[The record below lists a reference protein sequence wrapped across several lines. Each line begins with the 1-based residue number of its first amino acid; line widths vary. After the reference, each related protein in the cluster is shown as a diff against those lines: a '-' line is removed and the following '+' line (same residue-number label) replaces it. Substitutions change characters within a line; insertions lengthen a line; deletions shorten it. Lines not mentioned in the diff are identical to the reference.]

1 MFCNLFSTD
10 RGNSAF
16 LNLLLTLNANGF
28 LLFERYMSQEIHK
41 NNLKILKNS
50 GQASGIPAN
59 SFSSSRQMVKDS
71 KDDFSRPADSGRQE
85 NNWESGIPHNSTAY
99 EWAPE
104 QWAALRTAIFLNDR
118 SVLDEVSFDIV
129 QNIVYPFSDVCFKP
143 GEHAI
148 STEFY
153 NLCSVAMVTLRLE
166 EIRYILQKYGE
177 SEWTKIAL
185 ESVRRDVN
193 FVDL

>member
-1 MFCNLFSTD
+1 MFCKLFSTD

-118 SVLDEVSFDIV
+118 SVLDDRYCLLVVARRRTPSSFFMRA
-129 QNIVYPFSDVCFKP
+129 PHGSSCGLLSLPK
-143 GEHAI
+143 
-148 STEFY
+148 
-153 NLCSVAMVTLRLE
+153 L
-166 EIRYILQKYGE
+166 
-177 SEWTKIAL
+177 
-185 ESVRRDVN
+185 
-193 FVDL
+193 